1 MVRLGIIGT
10 GRIAKRSV
18 KELSFVPE
26 VRLVA
31 VFNPNVEHGDAFDKS
46 TETKLGIEAGGVVAC
61 PDLKS
66 FATSIDAAYIA
77 TPHGTHHSYAEKMLQ
92 AGRHVI
98 CEKPLC
104 LKAAGARDL
113 FKLASSKELI
123 LMEAVKTAYCPG
135 FKKIQEVVES
145 GAIGEVVDVDATFT
159 RLTEPTGREF
169 DPAACGGSFTE
180 FGSYT
185 LLPILRFLGTEYRD
199 VTVQSIMTDSGVDG
213 YSKVTISFGTKE
225 KSSEVSSVGIGTKVS
240 ATATARTGLIAKSEG
255 QLLITGTKGYVL
267 VPSPWWLTKYFEVRY
282 EDPDQIEHYECEYEG
297 DGLRYEFRELVDRV
311 TKIQAGGGA
320 SQLPEGKLFSQ
331 KESSEA
337 IARAAVFETVLH
349 EIYG

>member
-10 GRIAKRSV
+10 GRIAKRAV

-26 VRLVA
+26 IELVA
-31 VFNPNVEHGDAFDKS
+31 VFNPNFEHGEAFAKK
-46 TETKLGIEAGGVVAC
+46 TETIYGTEAGSIVAS
-61 PDLKS
+61 PDLGS
-66 FATSIDAAYIA
+66 FAAAIDAAYIA
-77 TPHGTHHSYAEKMLQ
+77 TPHGTHHSYAEKMLM
-92 AGRHVI
+92 AGKHVI

-104 LKAAGARDL
+104 LKEAGARDL
-113 FKLASSKELI
+113 FDLATSKGLV

-145 GAIGEVVDVDATFT
+145 GAIGEVVDVEATFT
-159 RLTEPTGREF
+159 RLTEPSGREF

-185 LLPILRFLGTEYRD
+185 LLPILRFLGTDYGD
-199 VTVQSIMTDSGVDG
+199 VFVQSIMTGSGVDG

-225 KSSEVSSVGIGTKVS
+225 KSSEMSGAGAGPKVY
-240 ATATARTGLIAKSEG
+240 ATATARTGLTAKSEG
-255 QLLITGTKGYVL
+255 QLVITGTKGYVL

-282 EDPDQIEHYECEYEG
+282 EDPDQIERYECEYEG

-320 SQLPEGKLFSQ
+320 SHLSEGKLFSQ

-337 IARAAVFETVLH
+337 IARASVFETVLH